1 MSGEILKGYVLLI
14 LCSLLFYIVLSIIVN
29 FVVLHIQIH
38 VEKLEQMRTVT
49 LYMKTE
55 DNKFIS
61 FNVTSRIVATATLRS
76 CLCSNVP

>member
-1 MSGEILKGYVLLI
+1 MSGKNIKRVCAAYFV
-14 LCSLLFYIVLSIIVN
+14 YIVLSIIVN

-55 DNKFIS
+55 DNKFI
-61 FNVTSRIVATATLRS
+61 FY
-76 CLCSNVP
+76 